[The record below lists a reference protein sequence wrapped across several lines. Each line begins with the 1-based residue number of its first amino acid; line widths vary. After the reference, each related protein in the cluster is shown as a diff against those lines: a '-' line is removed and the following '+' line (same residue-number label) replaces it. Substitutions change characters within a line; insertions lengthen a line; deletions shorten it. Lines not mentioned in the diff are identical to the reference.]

1 MNSLAKSLLVVG
13 IMVGCWY
20 LFIKDMSPVDRMT
33 APATPSEASRGNAP
47 VGTSVTP
54 AQGIDTAR
62 LRMYA
67 ETLGRAYG
75 CGYRPEEELA
85 RVRNWLDTSL
95 IPGSKVHQVN
105 FNEFLE
111 TMKSSA
117 EQQREGKSSYT
128 CIEAET
134 SLKTTSWP

>member
-1 MNSLAKSLLVVG
+1 
-13 IMVGCWY
+13 
-20 LFIKDMSPVDRMT
+20 MT

-47 VGTSVTP
+47 IGTSVTP